1 MSQKVIIQNCRLSY
15 PALFK
20 PKAGANG
27 GAEKY
32 GCTIIIPKTDT
43 TTLASI
49 NSAIQAE
56 YADAAKPTG
65 QWKGLTPP
73 NPTITL
79 YDGDTTQPSGQ
90 PWGPECK
97 GCMVLRTTSG
107 SKPDVVDEYLNPAM
121 DATKFYAGCY
131 CHFSVNFGAYDQAG
145 NKGIG
150 AYLNCVMFVRDGEPL
165 EAHASAKDDFAGLAA
180 TAPVAP
186 AAPSFGGFPG
196 AMPSAPATPAAPAAP
211 SFGGFPGAAP
221 AAPAMPAQPPVAAPQ
236 TSMPAGFG
244 GMYGLPQ
251 Q

>member
-32 GCTIIIPKTDT
+32 GCTIIIPKTDS
-43 TTLASI
+43 TTLAAI

-56 YADAAKPTG
+56 YAEAAKPTG
-65 QWKGLTPP
+65 AWKGLTPP

-165 EAHASAKDDFAGLAA
+165 EAHASAKNDFAGLAA
-180 TAPVAP
+180 VA
-186 AAPSFGGFPG
+186 
-196 AMPSAPATPAAPAAP
+196 PAAPAAP

-221 AAPAMPAQPPVAAPQ
+221 AVPAMPAQPPVAAPQ